1 LSVEF
6 HEPQDV
12 VFTCSECGDCC
23 RSLDVA
29 VGPAERRAL
38 EGLDWTGRVERLV
51 SGPATVPVRDQ
62 SGIGCRLP
70 RHDDGA
76 CTYLGDDGRC
86 LIHRHFGAEA
96 KPLACRLYPFSFH
109 QFGQGYA
116 VDCSFS
122 CRALSRGEGKPLKN
136 YRSEWSELVDAGAA
150 SPQLRYRLASKTKL
164 SLEMAATFQTFLKR
178 FLGDRSLS
186 IPQRIRRCLQF
197 TTLAT
202 SGDPEGPSAAVLRD
216 AIAKGLLEK
225 EAEGWA
231 SDEMDR
237 TQEAIFFQW
246 LFLALNPPPAN
257 MDRLPKPDKDRAARQ
272 RVLAANSYRQDDG
285 RPWVDNNELEISFA
299 TVLAVDSTWLDAEA
313 ASELLER
320 FLLAKVS
327 GQRFLLAGQDALPF
341 TEAVPKFFLCY
352 PMVAWTAKALAAS
365 RGEEAVEP
373 ADLIQAIRLV
383 DRSLGQIATS
393 QFPKKHARACDFVM
407 LETDFVLAAAT
418 TVRKS

>member
-1 LSVEF
+1 MSVEF

-23 RSLDVA
+23 RSLNVP

-51 SGPATVPVRDQ
+51 SGPATVPVRGQ
-62 SGIGCRLP
+62 GGVGRRLS

-109 QFGQGYA
+109 QVGQGYA

-150 SPQLRYRLASKTKL
+150 SPQLRYRLAPKTKL
-164 SLEMAATFQTFLKR
+164 SLELAATFQTFLKR

-216 AIAKGLLEK
+216 AIAKGLSEK
-225 EAEGWA
+225 EAQGWA
-231 SDEMDR
+231 GDGMDR

-257 MDRLPKPDKDRAARQ
+257 IDRLPKPDKDRAARQ
-272 RVLAANSYRQDDG
+272 RVLAANSYQQDDG

-299 TVLAVDSTWLDAEA
+299 TVLAVNSTWLDAEA

-393 QFPKKHARACDFVM
+393 TPS
-407 LETDFVLAAAT
+407 
-418 TVRKS
+418 RKSCS

>member
-1 LSVEF
+1 MSVEF

-23 RSLDVA
+23 RSLDVP

-51 SGPATVPVRDQ
+51 SGPATVPVRGQ
-62 SGIGCRLP
+62 GGVGRRLS

-109 QFGQGYA
+109 QVGQGYA

-150 SPQLRYRLASKTKL
+150 SPQLRYRLAPKTKL
-164 SLEMAATFQTFLKR
+164 SLELAATFQTFLKR

-216 AIAKGLLEK
+216 AIAKGLSEK
-225 EAEGWA
+225 EAQGWA
-231 SDEMDR
+231 GDGMDR

-257 MDRLPKPDKDRAARQ
+257 IDRLPKPDKDRAARQ
-272 RVLAANSYRQDDG
+272 RVLAANSYQQDDG

-299 TVLAVDSTWLDAEA
+299 TVLAVNSTWLDAEA

-393 QFPKKHARACDFVM
+393 TPS
-407 LETDFVLAAAT
+407 
-418 TVRKS
+418 RKSCS

>member
-1 LSVEF
+1 MSVEF

-23 RSLDVA
+23 RSLNVP

-62 SGIGCRLP
+62 GGVGRRLP

-109 QFGQGYA
+109 QVGQGYA

-216 AIAKGLLEK
+216 AIAKGLSEK

-257 MDRLPKPDKDRAARQ
+257 IDRLPKPDKDRAARQ

-365 RGEEAVEP
+365 RGEEAVES

-393 QFPKKHARACDFVM
+393 QLPKKHARVWDFVM

-418 TVRKS
+418 TVRKA